1 MTGVECRKALDWLES
16 GIGCAST
23 TVEYTMPVR
32 AAGEFTVAE
41 RKKASAWLEPEM
53 WLGERNLA

>member
-1 MTGVECRKALDWLES
+1 
-16 GIGCAST
+16 
-23 TVEYTMPVR
+23 MPVR